1 MVSLLRE
8 AHAVSRRARWFG
20 STNRVC
26 QIAVPAAQQVKGIG
40 PHVNS
45 DYNPESIADA
55 THTHSYTLSYVAGRS
70 AQAQRWLFVYRV
82 QYIYSNHNRRGHRQ
96 QPSAPFN
103 LTSRQTRRTH
113 TKYNAHTY
121 THTHTFIFI
130 RTEIVVYLC
139 RKKNNANIAMSFSA
153 VRRTQTRQ
161 PNATDLAGCAV
172 VLHCTRVNAL
182 LNVMLKWSS

>member
-1 MVSLLRE
+1 MIGLLRE
-8 AHAVSRRARWFG
+8 AHAVSRRSRWFG

-70 AQAQRWLFVYRV
+70 AQAQRLLFVYRV
-82 QYIYSNHNRRGHRQ
+82 QHIYIVIIIDGATDNSQVHHLILHHDKR
-96 QPSAPFN
+96 AE
-103 LTSRQTRRTH
+103 RTPNIMH
-113 TKYNAHTY
+113 

-139 RKKNNANIAMSFSA
+139 RKKNNANIAMCFSA